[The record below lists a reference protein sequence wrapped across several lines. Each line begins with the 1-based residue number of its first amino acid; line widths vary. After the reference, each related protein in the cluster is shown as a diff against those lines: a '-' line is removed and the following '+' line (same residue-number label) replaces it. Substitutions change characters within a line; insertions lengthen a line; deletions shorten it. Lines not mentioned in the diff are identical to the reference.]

1 MADKKSFII
10 YDNWARLLYDMPAEQ
25 AGKLI
30 KAICGYKLGECEGT
44 GDAVLD
50 AVFGMIKEQL
60 DKDDAKYAEICVK
73 RSNAGKSKRQQTN
86 DNKCNQMLSSDNKPE
101 QVHTDNDTDN
111 DIVSKD
117 TKHIYGTYKH
127 VRLTDTEYQKLCK
140 DYGNIE
146 TGKAITYLDEYIEMK
161 GYKAKSHYL
170 CIKKWVFDAI
180 KRNNQQAGNTQQAKP
195 NSMHFGTEH
204 KDIDYA
210 ELLRSRLAN

>member
-10 YDNWARLLYDMPAEQ
+10 YDNWAKLLYDMPVEQ

-30 KAICGYKLGECEGT
+30 KAICGYKLGECEST

-73 RSNAGKSKRQQTN
+73 RSNAGKSKKQQTN
-86 DNKCNQMLSSDNKPE
+86 DIKAE
-101 QVHTDNDTDN
+101 QVHTDTDN
-111 DIVSKD
+111 DNDNDNEVSKD

-127 VRLTDTEYQKLCK
+127 VRLTDEEYQKLRK
-140 DYGNIE
+140 EYGDTE

-170 CIKKWVFDAI
+170 CIRKWVFDAV
-180 KRNNQQAGNTQQAKP
+180 KRSNQQAGNTPKK
-195 NSMHFGTEH
+195 HFGTERT
-204 KDIDYA
+204 DIDYA
-210 ELLRSRLAN
+210 ELLRSRVVN

>member
-10 YDNWARLLYDMPAEQ
+10 YDNWAKLLYDMPVEQ

-30 KAICGYKLGECEGT
+30 KAICGYKLGECEST

-73 RSNAGKSKRQQTN
+73 RSNAGKSKKQQTN
-86 DNKCNQMLSSDNKPE
+86 DIKCNQVLTSDIKTE
-101 QVHTDNDTDN
+101 QVHTDTDNDTDN
-111 DIVSKD
+111 DNVVSKD

-127 VRLTDTEYQKLCK
+127 VRLTDEEYQKLCK
-140 DYGNIE
+140 EYGE
-146 TGKAITYLDEYIEMK
+146 TEAGKAIIYLDEYIEMK

-170 CIKKWVFDAI
+170 CIRKWVFDAV
-180 KRNNQQAGNTQQAKP
+180 KRSNQQAGNTPKK
-195 NSMHFGTEH
+195 HFGTERT
-204 KDIDYA
+204 DIDYA
-210 ELLRSRLAN
+210 ELLRSRVVN